1 MSVWNGIEDPH
12 IHPSLLSNHSTW
24 VLGGVSS
31 SCFIYQYMTRGQ
43 FIDKT
48 HAFVMDWRSTNTLVT
63 CDHNRQPPNIITIII
78 LAIIVQHQWYCYNQC
93 KLLFRLTTIV
103 WPPTICQQII
113 SKDTSNKLSY
123 IGDGNASLSRDCFI
137 RLPVLVTPSNLGQ
150 PRGFVTAPL

>member
-1 MSVWNGIEDPH
+1 MINTCATNECLKWNWRSS
-12 IHPSLLSNHSTW
+12 HPPVIALQSHQW

-48 HAFVMDWRSTNTLVT
+48 HAFVMNWRSANTLVT
-63 CDHNRQPPNIITIII
+63 CNHNRQPPNIITIII

-103 WPPTICQQII
+103 WPLTNCQQTI
-113 SKDTSNKLSY
+113 SKETSNKLSY

-137 RLPVLVTPSNLGQ
+137 RPTSLG
-150 PRGFVTAPL
+150 RTI